1 MCIFPHPF
9 AKYSAAGS
17 INFSL
22 SKWLMLQMITA
33 VSLPMTLTDT
43 DADTDDNA
51 TAADIPVQDAKA
63 TAVVGHIDLILV
75 LLS

>member
-1 MCIFPHPF
+1 
-9 AKYSAAGS
+9 
-17 INFSL
+17 
-22 SKWLMLQMITA
+22 MLQMITA